1 MKQFNNKYEDI
12 AMMINIEQNT
22 LIVFNLAQSTT
33 IVRISKPN
41 PTPVPTRTKTRKTLL
56 IVPSVLKAISNK

>member
-1 MKQFNNKYEDI
+1 MIQFNNKYEDI
-12 AMMINIEQNT
+12 AMIIYIEQNT
-22 LIVFNLAQSTT
+22 VTVFNLVQSTT

-41 PTPVPTRTKTRKTLL
+41 PTAAPTRTKTRNTLL